1 LDRWI
6 LKSLF
11 LPGAVLLIATAVV
24 LNVGASLSLPLL
36 NFYYAAA
43 FVAGLL
49 LAWRFHSTRV
59 FFLLIVV
66 VLAERALSF
75 YSAAPPAS
83 PGPARTAFAALAT
96 LLPLNFLVFS
106 LLKERGFTTPAAAS
120 RLFLIFV
127 QSVFIAVAC
136 RPDHASGPSLFSSA
150 WVSPTWFAWT
160 TLPQLS
166 VLAYVVVAIV
176 LLLRF
181 SIYRKPVEIGFFW
194 ALVATALA
202 LQSGGLGRPATAYA
216 GTAALI
222 LAASVVETSYL
233 MAYHDELTGLPGR
246 RAFNEL
252 LLGLDNQYAI
262 AVVDI
267 DHFKRFNDTYGHETG
282 DEVLRMVATRLAAVS
297 GGGRAFRCGGEEFAI
312 VFPQKSAR
320 DAFEHLEALRQTI
333 SFSAFKVRGQL
344 DRRKMPRTAEDRRQ
358 PARKKSRKV
367 HSLGAGEV
375 AVTVSIGVAEP
386 STRNRKVDQVIAAA
400 DKALYRAKEG
410 GRNRVELDGP
420 EGKRVRA
427 GSSL

>member
-36 NFYYAAA
+36 NFYYGAA

-66 VLAERALSF
+66 LLAERALSF

-83 PGPARTAFAALAT
+83 PVPARTAFAVLAT

-106 LLKERGFTTPAAAS
+106 VLNERGFTTPAATS
-120 RLFLIFV
+120 KLFLIFL

-136 RPDHASGPSLFSSA
+136 RPDHADPSLFTSA
-150 WVSPTWFAWT
+150 WVDRNWLAWT

-176 LLLRF
+176 LLVRF
-181 SIYRKPVEIGFFW
+181 SIYRKPVEIGSFW
-194 ALVATALA
+194 ALVANALA

-252 LLGLDNQYAI
+252 LLGLDDQYAI

-312 VFPQKSAR
+312 VFPQKSAT

-333 SFSAFKVRGQL
+333 SSSAFKVRGQL

-358 PARKKSRKV
+358 SARKKSRKA
-367 HSLGAGEV
+367 HSLGTGEV

-420 EGKRVRA
+420 AGKRLRA
-427 GSSL
+427 GSL